1 MSKHILKISDNKYE
15 TNRFCPI
22 CECIDKIYDKIKT
35 QKDIENLETLLVNG
49 YGLVDVLEA
58 NNMTSKYKYLQNV
71 PSYHDDIYN
80 KALAQIG
87 NKDTIYNSYN
97 AMSPSLLFGRW
108 CKNCGSRKHDIYDTT
123 FQADFS
129 SKVEFD
135 YDNMI
140 LSWNDIHFDFDHS
153 FRISRKDDLGENVI
167 LTTTK
172 KHYYHDKLKD
182 GRLYLYQIEVLDE
195 LNNPIHIMHKY
206 VLIPSLDHTP
216 QTIPIEYRIHR
227 VLLTPEE
234 AEGKYI
240 PSLPNEYEAINMW
253 ESPNQFYWK
262 SEDFNEWGEKLNP
275 SPSEE
280 FKQVSMWENPNSI
293 YWKSEDFNE
302 WGKEID
308 SSEKS
313 NLIKYDYLYIRYD
326 NSDENLDKVLV
337 KVNDEHVPSKSYW
350 IHDIYFQGNRFD
362 FPDDRTYFA
371 KPYLI
376 SKKFKQKDKEDH
388 WYYPHL
394 YFWNENIPAVLIKRE
409 NWYKDNIYDL
419 NFIPDDR
426 QMTITFSVKLPH
438 NIKKFHLYF
447 KQGEELIRDHNDTFK
462 HIEFL
467 PKKYIEDYV
476 ITINNLASNSKWSFA
491 IFPEYESYDEDI
503 RVEYQS
509 TNFIPPTYELDQYFT
524 KPEDFHD
531 INHWHLAKDFSYYD
545 NYKKVYSCDD
555 RDIVWQCDQL
565 PYHDVGVLLIH
576 DLIVP
581 EFFTLSYDYKF
592 LDKNSDDVFNM
603 FYNFNLEHRIGF
615 IHSKWHSFS
624 KLYENQ
630 KQHIIRWEVMR
641 HAHSRQT
648 CAFLDNIHI
657 KAHPIIDTYL
667 DNFTYEEDI
676 KLKDWFYYN
685 KKFRHNGKYRH
696 SPKRYFHMDVNI
708 NPYTIN
714 DIQD

>member
-35 QKDIENLETLLVNG
+35 QEDIENLETLLVNG

-58 NNMTSKYKYLQNV
+58 NNMTSKYKYLQNI

-108 CKNCGSRKHDIYDTT
+108 CKNCGSRKHDIYDST
-123 FQADFS
+123 FNSDFS
-129 SKVEFD
+129 SKIEFD
-135 YDNMI
+135 YDTQT
-140 LSWNDIHFDFDHS
+140 LFWNDIHFDFDYS
-153 FRISRKDDLGENVI
+153 YRISRKDDLGEKVV
-167 LTTTK
+167 LATTK
-172 KHYYHDKLKD
+172 QLYYQDELKD

-195 LNNPIHIMHKY
+195 LNNVVHTMNKY

-216 QTIPIEYRIHR
+216 KTIPIEYRIHR
-227 VLLTPEE
+227 ALKESE
-234 AEGKYI
+234 SGYI
-240 PSLPNEYEAINMW
+240 P
-253 ESPNQFYWK
+253 
-262 SEDFNEWGEKLNP
+262 
-275 SPSEE
+275 
-280 FKQVSMWENPNSI
+280 
-293 YWKSEDFNE
+293 
-302 WGKEID
+302 
-308 SSEKS
+308 
-313 NLIKYDYLYIRYD
+313 YDYMYIRYD
-326 NSDENLDKVLV
+326 DSDENLDKVLV
-337 KVNDEHVPSKSYW
+337 KVNDDHVPSKTYW
-350 IHDIYFQGNRFD
+350 VHDLYFHDNKFD

-394 YFWNENIPAVLIKRE
+394 YFWNESIPPVLIKKE
-409 NWYKDNIYDL
+409 KWYEDNIYNL
-419 NFIPDDR
+419 NFTPDDR

-438 NIKKFHLYF
+438 NIKQFHLYF
-447 KQGEELIRDHNDTFK
+447 KQGEELITDSNDTFK
-462 HIEFL
+462 HITFTA
-467 PKKYIEDYV
+467 KKYIEDYV
-476 ITINNLASNSKWSFA
+476 ITINHLASNSKWSFA
-491 IFPEYESYDEDI
+491 IFPEYETYDEDI
-503 RVEYQS
+503 REEYQS
-509 TNFIPPTYELDQYFT
+509 TNFITPTYELDQYFT
-524 KPEDFHD
+524 KPEDFYD

-545 NYKKVYSCDD
+545 NYNKVYSCDD

-576 DLIVP
+576 NLIVP

-615 IHSKWHSFS
+615 IHSQWHSFS

-630 KQHIIRWEVMR
+630 RQYIIRWEVMR

-676 KLKDWFYYN
+676 KLKDLFYYN

-696 SPKRYFHMDVNI
+696 SPKRYFHMNVNI